1 MRRLTILAT
10 GSVVA
15 SGLPSALKALRAQRP
30 ELEVR
35 VGLTN
40 SARRFVTPR
49 AVAML
54 CGAPPMI
61 DAWSN
66 DELGERAEHVE
77 IEEWPDAFA
86 VYPAT
91 AHFAARLRL
100 GLCDTPFRTALA
112 STRKPIG
119 IALSVPPGMVE
130 NPAFKE
136 HRATLREWPN
146 VLLAPTHEGVSLTTG
161 RAAEGAAGPLSEV
174 VGLLDR
180 WFAAPDD
187 ERPLAG
193 LSWDW
198 TARDA

>member
-15 SGLPSALKALRAQRP
+15 IGLPSALKALRAQRP

-77 IEEWPDAFA
+77 IEEWP
-86 VYPAT
+86 
-91 AHFAARLRL
+91 ARI
-100 GLCDTPFRTALA
+100 A
-112 STRKPIG
+112 STEAP
-119 IALSVPPGMVE
+119 VE
-130 NPAFKE
+130 IC
-136 HRATLREWPN
+136 
-146 VLLAPTHEGVSLTTG
+146 
-161 RAAEGAAGPLSEV
+161 AA
-174 VGLLDR
+174 
-180 WFAAPDD
+180 
-187 ERPLAG
+187 
-193 LSWDW
+193 
-198 TARDA
+198 